1 PPGAPRE
8 TFLNGVGQWLAAAR
22 PEVPKVEPPKP
33 GKVGSVAE
41 PKVEPK
47 VVAQGK
53 ASDGGPEKPV
63 SAVEDRP
70 PETRRAPGGEVAQAV
85 GSPPG
90 APRETF
96 LNGVGQWLAAARPE
110 VPKVEPPKPGK
121 VGSVADPKVE
131 PKVVAQGKASDGGP
145 EKPVSAVEDRPPE
158 TRRAPGGEVAQAVG
172 SPAGAPR
179 ETFLNGVGQWLASVR
194 LESQKVDAVE
204 GKKVGAGRP
213 VAAEKPSTPTGTKFS
228 GDAAVAAGYFA
239 TNVDRV
245 AFHVIEAGPGET
257 HKMELEAG
265 TVGRKHGEGD
275 EWAWL
280 QLDSGLMGLV
290 KKRQLRPA
298 VGGEVVAF
306 LSAESKN
313 GKKSGKSGTE
323 VRYVEVELP
332 ASPEAMPE
340 NDQALE
346 NPLFA
351 SGISPAPVATPEVS
365 PPAPEMAASPAV
377 SPPAPTAVAPVPA
390 VLKSLPLQGALGP
403 AGVITVPSPVP
414 ILP

>member
-1 PPGAPRE
+1 VEPKVVAQGKPSDGGTEKPVSVVEDRPPEPRRAPGGEAAAAVESPSGAPRE
-8 TFLNGVGQWLAAAR
+8 TFLNGVGQWLAAVR
-22 PEVPKVEPPKP
+22 PAGPKVEP
-33 GKVGSVAE
+33 
-41 PKVEPK
+41 
-47 VVAQGK
+47 
-53 ASDGGPEKPV
+53 
-63 SAVEDRP
+63 
-70 PETRRAPGGEVAQAV
+70 
-85 GSPPG
+85 
-90 APRETF
+90 
-96 LNGVGQWLAAARPE
+96 
-110 VPKVEPPKPGK
+110 
-121 VGSVADPKVE
+121 
-131 PKVVAQGKASDGGP
+131 
-145 EKPVSAVEDRPPE
+145 
-158 TRRAPGGEVAQAVG
+158 
-172 SPAGAPR
+172 
-179 ETFLNGVGQWLASVR
+179 
-194 LESQKVDAVE
+194 VE

-213 VAAEKPSTPTGTKFS
+213 VAPEMPSTPTGTKSS

-239 TNVDRV
+239 TSADRV

-298 VGGEVVAF
+298 AGGEVVAF

-313 GKKSGKSGTE
+313 GKKTGKSGTE

-351 SGISPAPVATPEVS
+351 SGASPAPVASPEIS
-365 PPAPEMAASPAV
+365 PPAPAMAAPPAV
-377 SPPAPTAVAPVPA
+377 SPAAPVPEAVAPVPT